1 MLHKKTKIKPFEI
14 IQIKFELILLLNLQQ
29 RTDFNILKPMRRPHL
44 KKVSD
49 RNPKIVNL
57 NYLLKVGSLYRQ
69 ESASFKPP
77 ARLGHESIENFPTE
91 R

>member
-1 MLHKKTKIKPFEI
+1 
-14 IQIKFELILLLNLQQ
+14 
-29 RTDFNILKPMRRPHL
+29 MRRPHL